1 MTRSEERVLAFE
13 VLYEN
18 LFLDGVGAVETYLR
32 AQDARGIP
40 TSTFVLGLL
49 GCVDEHRQ
57 TLDAKIDSYAVG
69 WKRNRISKVSLAIL
83 TLAAA
88 EIYYYKDIPLRVS
101 LNEAV
106 ELAKKYDD
114 EKAYGFVNGVL
125 NAMIHDNEAVG
136 EA

>member
-1 MTRSEERVLAFE
+1 MTRNEERVLAFE
-13 VLYEN
+13 LLYEN
-18 LFLDGVGAVETYLR
+18 LFEEGKR
-32 AQDARGIP
+32 AEEIYMSAQEQRQVPVSA
-40 TSTFVLGLL
+40 FVNSLL
-49 GCVDEHRQ
+49 ACVDEHRADI
-57 TLDAKIDSYAVG
+57 DAKIDAYAVG

-88 EIYYYKDIPLRVS
+88 EIYYYADIPLRVS
-101 LNEAV
+101 LNEAI

-125 NAMIHDNEAVG
+125 NAMIHDSEAVG

>member
-13 VLYEN
+13 TLYEN
-18 LFLDGVGAVETYLR
+18 LFAPDKSAVETYES
-32 AQDARGIP
+32 AKFERGVP
-40 TSTFVLGLL
+40 TSKYVTDLL
-49 GCVDEHRQ
+49 TIVDANRD
-57 TLDAKIDSYAVG
+57 LIDSKIDAYSVG
-69 WKRNRISKVSLAIL
+69 WKRNRISRVSLAVL

-88 EIYYYKDIPLRVS
+88 EIYFMDDIPLRVS

-106 ELAKKYDD
+106 EIAKKYDD

-125 NAMIHDNEAVG
+125 NAMIHDESAVG

>member
-1 MTRSEERVLAFE
+1 MTRSEERALAFE

-18 LFLDGVGAVETYLR
+18 QFVDNQTAVETYLD
-32 AQDARGIP
+32 AQANRSLQN
-40 TSTFVLGLL
+40 STFAMGLL
-49 GCVDEHRQ
+49 ACVDEHRA
-57 TLDAKIDSYAVG
+57 TIDAKIDAYSHG

-83 TLAAA
+83 MLAAA
-88 EIYYYKDIPLRVS
+88 EIYYYNDIPLRVS

-125 NAMIHDNEAVG
+125 NAMIHDSEAVG